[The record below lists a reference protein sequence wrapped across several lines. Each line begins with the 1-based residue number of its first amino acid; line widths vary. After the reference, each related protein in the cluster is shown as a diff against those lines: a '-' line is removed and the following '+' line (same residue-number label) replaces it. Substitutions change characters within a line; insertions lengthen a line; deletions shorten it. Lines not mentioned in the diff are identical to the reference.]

1 MTAVVVGY
9 LPTPEGRAALARGI
23 AEAELRGTRLVVVNA
38 TRGDALVDERFVRGD
53 ARDALAAELAQAP
66 VPTELRQPSDGR
78 DIAQQLESVALET
91 GADLIVI
98 GLRRRTPVGKLI
110 LGSAASRILLS
121 VSVPVL
127 AVKAGEEPG
136 RS

>member
-9 LPTPEGRAALARGI
+9 LPSPEGRAALARGI
-23 AEAELRGTRLVVVNA
+23 AEADLRGTRLIVVNA
-38 TRGDALVDERFVRGD
+38 TRRDALVADRFVQGE
-53 ARDALAAELAQAP
+53 ARDELAAELARAP
-66 VPTELRQPSDGR
+66 VPTELRQLSDGR
-78 DIAQQLESVALET
+78 DIAEQLESVALET

-98 GLRRRTPVGKLI
+98 GLRRRSPVGKLI

-127 AVKAGEEPG
+127 AVKAAE
-136 RS
+136 

>member
-9 LPTPEGRAALARGI
+9 LPSPEGRAALDRGI
-23 AEAELRGTRLVVVNA
+23 AEADLRGSRLIVVNA
-38 TRGDALVDERFVRGD
+38 TRGDALVDERFVQGD
-53 ARDALAAELAQAP
+53 ARDELAAKLARAP
-66 VPTELRQPSDGR
+66 VPTELRQLSDGR

-98 GLRRRTPVGKLI
+98 GLRRRSPVGKLI

-121 VSVPVL
+121 VSIPVL
-127 AVKAGEEPG
+127 AVKAAE
-136 RS
+136 

>member
-9 LPTPEGRAALARGI
+9 LPSPEGRAALARGI
-23 AEAELRGTRLVVVNA
+23 AEADLRGTRLVVVNA
-38 TRGDALVDERFVRGD
+38 TRGDALVDERFVQGE
-53 ARDALAAELAQAP
+53 ARDALAAELAKAP
-66 VPTELRQPSDGR
+66 VPTELRQLSDGR

-98 GLRRRTPVGKLI
+98 GLRRRSPVGKLI

-121 VSVPVL
+121 VSIPVL
-127 AVKAGEEPG
+127 AVKAAE
-136 RS
+136 

>member
-9 LPTPEGRAALARGI
+9 LPSPEGRAALARGI

-38 TRGDALVDERFVRGD
+38 TRGDALVDERFVQGT
-53 ARDALAAELAQAP
+53 ARDDLAAELAQVP
-66 VPTELRQPSDGR
+66 VPAELRQLSDGR
-78 DIAQQLESVALET
+78 DIAQQLEDVALET

-98 GLRRRTPVGKLI
+98 GLRHRSPVGKLI

-121 VSVPVL
+121 VSIPVL
-127 AVKAGEEPG
+127 AVKAAE
-136 RS
+136 